1 MYVLIKGSVRVT
13 RRDPLGH
20 AAPIVEQGPGE
31 FVAEVGQLS
40 GQPAF
45 VDVHAIGDVEALL
58 IPPQNLRALM
68 IEEAE
73 LGERIMHTLILR
85 RVVVIEAGA
94 GGPILIGPESSSD
107 VIRLQGF
114 LARNAYPHQLL
125 DPEKDED
132 AARLV
137 QQYAPN
143 PSDLPLAVCPKGTI
157 LKNPSEAELARAL
170 GMVPIDERDQTYD
183 VAVVGA
189 GPAGLSTAV
198 YAASEGLSVI
208 VLDARAFGGQ
218 AGASARI
225 ENYLGFPAGI
235 SGQALT
241 GRAYVQAQKFGA
253 RMVIP
258 AEAIR
263 LDLTEVP
270 LALRIDDGRRVKA
283 QRVVVATGARYRRLN
298 IPNLADFEGR
308 GIWYWASP
316 IEARLCRDEEIVL
329 VGGGNS
335 AGQATVFLRNF
346 AKKIWMLVRGPSL
359 AESMSQYLIDRI
371 CAIDNIEVLTQTEI
385 IALYGSREKQ
395 LERVRWRNNV
405 TGEETEKPIRHIFLF
420 IGAEPATAWLRDSGV
435 ALDTKNFIL
444 TGSDVAPD
452 ARRSNNGSG
461 RPLSLETSVR
471 NLFACGDVRSG
482 SVKRVGAAIGEGAVV
497 GAELH
502 AALTAVSRRVAPQ
515 GKHSPRKKEHMGVI
529 SFLTIVKAVIGPERQ
544 GPSFNQGLPARISRD
559 LPRAKRTIEGR
570 VGGSGQL
577 HLRSIREG
585 KHATNNR

>member
-1 MYVLIKGSVRVT
+1 MSTIDPRDEHVFPKLTPQEIDRLRRFGDVRRYAPGEALFVTGDVAPGMYVLIKGSVRVT

-68 IEEAE
+68 IEEPE
-73 LGERIMHTLILR
+73 LGERIMHALILR
-85 RVVVIEAGA
+85 RVVLIEAGA
-94 GGPILIGPESSSD
+94 GGPVLIGPESSPD

-137 QQYAPN
+137 QQYAPD

-225 ENYLGFPAGI
+225 ENYLGFPAGV

-263 LDLTEVP
+263 VDLTEVP
-270 LALRIDDGRRVKA
+270 LALRLDDGRRVKA

-502 AALTAVSRRVAPQ
+502 AALTAVSRRFAL
-515 GKHSPRKKEHMGVI
+515 K
-529 SFLTIVKAVIGPERQ
+529 
-544 GPSFNQGLPARISRD
+544 
-559 LPRAKRTIEGR
+559 
-570 VGGSGQL
+570 
-577 HLRSIREG
+577 
-585 KHATNNR
+585 

>member
-1 MYVLIKGSVRVT
+1 MSTIDPRDEHVFPKLTPQEIDRLRRFGEVRRYVPGDALFVTGDVAPGMYVLIKGSVRVT

-73 LGERIMHTLILR
+73 LGERIMHALILR
-85 RVVVIEAGA
+85 RVVVIEAGV
-94 GGPILIGPESSSD
+94 GGPVLIGPESSPD

-263 LDLTEVP
+263 PDLTEVP
-270 LALRIDDGRRVKA
+270 LALRLDDGRRVKA

-359 AESMSQYLIDRI
+359 VESMSQYLIDRI

-385 IALYGSREKQ
+385 VALYGSREKQ

-461 RPLSLETSVR
+461 RQLSLETSVR
-471 NLFACGDVRSG
+471 NVFACGDVRSG

-502 AALTAVSRRVAPQ
+502 AALNAVAP
-515 GKHSPRKKEHMGVI
+515 
-529 SFLTIVKAVIGPERQ
+529 
-544 GPSFNQGLPARISRD
+544 
-559 LPRAKRTIEGR
+559 
-570 VGGSGQL
+570 
-577 HLRSIREG
+577 RSAL
-585 KHATNNR
+585 K

>member
-1 MYVLIKGSVRVT
+1 MSTIDNRNEQMFPKLTPNEIDRLHRFGEVRNYAPGEALFVTGSVAPGMYVLIKGSVRVT

-20 AAPIVEQGPGE
+20 SAPIAEQGPGD

-45 VDVHAIGDVEALL
+45 VDVHAIDDVEALL
-58 IPPQNLRALM
+58 IPPENLRALM
-68 IEEAE
+68 IEEPE
-73 LGERIMHTLILR
+73 LGERIMHALILR
-85 RVVVIEAGA
+85 RVALIEVGA
-94 GGPILIGPESSSD
+94 GGPVLIGAENSPD

-125 DPEKDED
+125 DPAQDQD
-132 AARLV
+132 AAKLV
-137 QQYAPN
+137 EQYAPN

-157 LKNPSEAELARAL
+157 LKNPNETELARAL

-208 VLDARAFGGQ
+208 VFDTRAFGGQ

-253 RMVIP
+253 RVMIP
-258 AEAIR
+258 SEVVR
-263 LDLTEVP
+263 LDPTETALGLHLT
-270 LALRIDDGRRVKA
+270 DGRRVKA
-283 QRVVVATGARYRRLN
+283 ATVVVATGARYRRLGV
-298 IPNLADFEGR
+298 PNLSDFEGR
-308 GIWYWASP
+308 GVWYWASP

-335 AGQATVFLRNF
+335 AGQAAVFLRSF
-346 AKKIWMLVRGPSL
+346 AKKIWMLVRGSGL

-371 CAIDNIEVLTQTEI
+371 KAIDNIEVLTQTEI
-385 IALYGSREKQ
+385 VALYGSREKQ

-405 TGEETEKPIRHIFLF
+405 TGEETEKPIRHVFCF
-420 IGAEPATAWLRDSGV
+420 IGAEPATGWLRDSGI
-435 ALDTKNFIL
+435 ALDGKNFVL
-444 TGSDVAPD
+444 TGSDVPSD
-452 ARRSNNGSG
+452 ARPSNNGSG
-461 RPLSLETSVR
+461 RPLPLETSVR
-471 NLFACGDVRSG
+471 GVFASGDVRSG

-502 AALTAVSRRVAPQ
+502 VARADGTAESSGDAEKDS
-515 GKHSPRKKEHMGVI
+515 GMG
-529 SFLTIVKAVIGPERQ
+529 S
-544 GPSFNQGLPARISRD
+544 
-559 LPRAKRTIEGR
+559 
-570 VGGSGQL
+570 VGAMGM
-577 HLRSIREG
+577 R
-585 KHATNNR
+585 